1 LVFWSAFNMFF
12 IFQSCR
18 QLFSVQS
25 IVSQTLVALS
35 GLLNKEGLIRSD
47 NFLPRLRVRI
57 YIRFQS
63 RNHTRFQTTWNFDVL
78 RDADW
83 WQGAA
88 LLKPPFKLN
97 DALEISIRWQSSSI
111 RWRRYVEHLTANA
124 MQQGTTAFVFSLK
137 QIETRN
143 GNKIREIWL

>member
-1 LVFWSAFNMFF
+1 MFF

-63 RNHTRFQTTWNFDVL
+63 RNHTRFQTTGNFDVL

-83 WQGAA
+83 
-88 LLKPPFKLN
+88 
-97 DALEISIRWQSSSI
+97 
-111 RWRRYVEHLTANA
+111 
-124 MQQGTTAFVFSLK
+124 
-137 QIETRN
+137 
-143 GNKIREIWL
+143 